1 MNIEIANRL
10 VQLRKQHGY
19 SQEELAA
26 KLGLSRQAVS
36 KWERAE
42 ASPDTDNLIML
53 SRVYGVS
60 LDELLKT
67 DEPIPAPAPVCAVY
81 GLYHGIVYGYGQ
93 KQYPARVPKAP
104 YAAHA
109 KEGYGDQ

>member
-1 MNIEIANRL
+1 MSC
-10 VQLRKQHGY
+10 Y
-19 SQEELAA
+19 
-26 KLGLSRQAVS
+26 
-36 KWERAE
+36 
-42 ASPDTDNLIML
+42 ASIVIYVIIVIITF
-53 SRVYGVS
+53 Y
-60 LDELLKT
+60 LDGAYA
-67 DEPIPAPAPVCAVY
+67 APAPVRAVY